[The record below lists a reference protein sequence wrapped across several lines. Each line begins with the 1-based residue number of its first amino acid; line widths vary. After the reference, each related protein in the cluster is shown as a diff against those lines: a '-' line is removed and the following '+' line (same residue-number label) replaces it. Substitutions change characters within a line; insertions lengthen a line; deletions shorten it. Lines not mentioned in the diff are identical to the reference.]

1 MSLSLGSCCHG
12 AGRAMSRTQ
21 AAKKWQGRDVIR
33 TLAEQGII
41 IRGASVR
48 GVAEEAPGAYKDVNE
63 VVDATDKAEL
73 AKKVA
78 KLEPMVCVKG

>member
-1 MSLSLGSCCHG
+1 M
-12 AGRAMSRTQ
+12 
-21 AAKKWQGRDVIR
+21 R

-41 IRGASVR
+41 IRGASKR
-48 GVAEEAPGAYKDVNE
+48 GLAEEAPGAYKDVNE

-78 KLEPMVCVKG
+78 RLEPLICVKG

>member
-1 MSLSLGSCCHG
+1 
-12 AGRAMSRTQ
+12 MSRTQ

-41 IRGASVR
+41 IRGASIR

>member
-1 MSLSLGSCCHG
+1 
-12 AGRAMSRTQ
+12 MSRTQ